1 MMAGIS
7 PMGRRTS
14 PTPRAAG
21 PSGPDGTLRG
31 ERYLTL
37 LLMGSG
43 LAVRPLQVAIRLN
56 EQGAVLNPAV
66 MSRLRRTW
74 AANPEQPQRV

>member
-1 MMAGIS
+1 
-7 PMGRRTS
+7 
-14 PTPRAAG
+14 
-21 PSGPDGTLRG
+21 
-31 ERYLTL
+31 
-37 LLMGSG
+37 MGSG